1 MTPAPSPVDDV
12 RVCEPSTGPG
22 SPLPQAWIDDED
34 GNRDALRKLVA
45 PGRFLLVA
53 GEEGDAWYADARGL
67 AADAD
72 VPVDAVR
79 IGHLDGDRF
88 DPRCPWLRH
97 RGIGSDGAVLV
108 RPDRFVAWRAPA
120 ASEVPRRALAEAFSQ
135 ILARPPSTQRCPS
148 PPAPP
153 EDQAGSGASHG
164 TFPET
169 QCVRRAASLPRCR
182 CRGGVA
188 KVA

>member
-1 MTPAPSPVDDV
+1 MNDGDAGAVAGRRRPGLRAVD
-12 RVCEPSTGPG
+12 RSRFAT
-22 SPLPQAWIDDED
+22 AHTWIDDED

-53 GEEGDAWYADARGL
+53 GEEGDAWYAAARGL
-67 AADAD
+67 A
-72 VPVDAVR
+72 
-79 IGHLDGDRF
+79 
-88 DPRCPWLRH
+88 
-97 RGIGSDGAVLV
+97 GA
-108 RPDRFVAWRAPA
+108 A
-120 ASEVPRRALAEAFSQ
+120 
-135 ILARPPSTQRCPS
+135 
-148 PPAPP
+148 

-182 CRGGVA
+182 CRGSVA